1 MLGISR
7 TVVLVLGALVIAAGA
22 FLVLRPDD
30 AQETAS
36 TTTAVTTATAVPTTS
51 ATTTTEPT
59 ATTGVPVPKTTRIA
73 LKSGAPVGG
82 IEEIVVS
89 KGDTIR
95 LTVTSDMVDEVHVHG
110 FDLDQA
116 VAPGDPARFRF
127 TADIEGRFEV
137 ESHENATPI
146 AEITVNP

>member
-1 MLGISR
+1 M
-7 TVVLVLGALVIAAGA
+7 
-22 FLVLRPDD
+22 
-30 AQETAS
+30 
-36 TTTAVTTATAVPTTS
+36 
-51 ATTTTEPT
+51 
-59 ATTGVPVPKTTRIA
+59 PKTTRIA

-82 IEEIVVS
+82 VEEIEVS

-95 LTVTSDMVDEVHVHG
+95 LTVTSDTADEVHVHG
-110 FDLDQA
+110 FELEQD
-116 VAPGDPARFRF
+116 VAPGNPARFRF